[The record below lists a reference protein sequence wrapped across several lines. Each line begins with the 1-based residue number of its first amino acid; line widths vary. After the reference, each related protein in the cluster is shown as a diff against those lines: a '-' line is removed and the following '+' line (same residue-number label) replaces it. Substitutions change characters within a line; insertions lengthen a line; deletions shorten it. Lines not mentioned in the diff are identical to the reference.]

1 MGWGGEGKNPDIV
14 LITVLN
20 FRWEKPCSFREK
32 WIFWKFRHDA
42 RKIYNNL
49 FIMFNLTMTRKPSLW
64 GRQLYFHPDDVQLRF
79 HRRFQFSVLFS
90 PRKLRTCCWLQIKI
104 LLGCSIL
111 LQIFQRS
118 PQTWMRA
125 RKECLDAKMPTFNRV
140 CSSSNAFRCS
150 FSFVPYGWGE

>member
-32 WIFWKFRHDA
+32 RIFWKFRHDA

-49 FIMFNLTMTRKPSLW
+49 FIMFNLTLTRKPSLW

-79 HRRFQFSVLFS
+79 SPSLPVLFCS
-90 PRKLRTCCWLQIKI
+90 IWMGGIKALSNFSLCMYFGSMNTIHQFFLPHLSRGRAARI
-104 LLGCSIL
+104 LLEYLHASL
-111 LQIFQRS
+111 F
-118 PQTWMRA
+118 WMICVA
-125 RKECLDAKMPTFNRV
+125 FLKCVYLFN
-140 CSSSNAFRCS
+140 
-150 FSFVPYGWGE
+150 

>member
-49 FIMFNLTMTRKPSLW
+49 IYNNNGM
-64 GRQLYFHPDDVQLRF
+64 V
-79 HRRFQFSVLFS
+79 
-90 PRKLRTCCWLQIKI
+90 
-104 LLGCSIL
+104 
-111 LQIFQRS
+111 QIFQPEFAYFADKILR
-118 PQTWMRA
+118 
-125 RKECLDAKMPTFNRV
+125 
-140 CSSSNAFRCS
+140 
-150 FSFVPYGWGE
+150 